1 MKENKLQYNAVMNL
15 LLSLSQYVFPMLAFA
30 YAVRILGAEGI
41 GNVSFAIS
49 YTAYYAMVAA
59 LGIPTYGIRACA
71 EARKSKN
78 ELSRV
83 TSQLLT
89 INFFSTMFS
98 VAVFIASVFI
108 LPKLRQEYIL
118 FMIAGTNIISNGM
131 QAQWFFQGIEEYG
144 YITKRTLLFR
154 VLSLSFI
161 ILFVRKTDD
170 IVFYCIGLVL
180 VEFGAFIV
188 NTIQLR
194 RHVRFVKVKV
204 KELVPHIKPILYF
217 FASAT
222 AISIY
227 TNLDVVM
234 LGFLAGDDSVGYYSV
249 ANKIYR
255 VFNSIIAALFA
266 VFVPRISSLISI
278 GKEKEVSKL
287 TKQGFYVVEMMALPI
302 SAYLFFMS
310 DFIIK
315 IIAGDG
321 YAKSEMALL
330 LMGIC
335 NIFVGYSGVII
346 NLIMIPR
353 KREKYSTIA
362 IAIGAVE
369 NIILNAILIPKFDLY
384 GATLA
389 TVVTEFSV
397 LLIVALFER
406 NLIKGFVPKH
416 FLIREFAIL
425 LLLITVTYGLK
436 QFTFNCSFIKVF
448 VMSCIWAVIALG
460 ILLLFRNELCLG
472 IFQKIKLLLRK
483 KG

>member
-1 MKENKLQYNAVMNL
+1 
-15 LLSLSQYVFPMLAFA
+15 
-30 YAVRILGAEGI
+30 
-41 GNVSFAIS
+41 
-49 YTAYYAMVAA
+49 
-59 LGIPTYGIRACA
+59 
-71 EARKSKN
+71 
-78 ELSRV
+78 
-83 TSQLLT
+83 
-89 INFFSTMFS
+89 
-98 VAVFIASVFI
+98 
-108 LPKLRQEYIL
+108 
-118 FMIAGTNIISNGM
+118 
-131 QAQWFFQGIEEYG
+131 
-144 YITKRTLLFR
+144 
-154 VLSLSFI
+154 
-161 ILFVRKTDD
+161 
-170 IVFYCIGLVL
+170 
-180 VEFGAFIV
+180 
-188 NTIQLR
+188 
-194 RHVRFVKVKV
+194 
-204 KELVPHIKPILYF
+204 
-217 FASAT
+217 
-222 AISIY
+222 
-227 TNLDVVM
+227 
-234 LGFLAGDDSVGYYSV
+234 
-249 ANKIYR
+249 
-255 VFNSIIAALFA
+255 
-266 VFVPRISSLISI
+266 
-278 GKEKEVSKL
+278 
-287 TKQGFYVVEMMALPI
+287 
-302 SAYLFFMS
+302 MS

-362 IAIGAVE
+362 IAIGAIE

-436 QFTFNCSFIKVF
+436 QLTFNCSFIKVF